1 MHEYALAFVGGILLG
16 IATITYLYST
26 GRIAGVSGLIAQML
40 APKNWFSTP
49 AFWFLLGLVG
59 MPFIYHQFMDLPVQ
73 IKASPWVLIVS
84 GLLVGVG
91 TRLGS
96 GCTSGHGICGLS
108 RLSPRSFVAVGCF
121 MACAFFTVFVTRYIL
136 GG

>member
-49 AFWFLLGLVG
+49 AFWFLLGLVD
-59 MPFIYHQFMDLPVQ
+59 MPFVYHQFMDLPVQ

-121 MACAFFTVFVTRYIL
+121 MACAFLTVLVTRYIL

>member
-59 MPFIYHQFMDLPVQ
+59 MPFVYHQFMDLPVQ
-73 IKASPWVLIVS
+73 IKASPME
-84 GLLVGVG
+84 
-91 TRLGS
+91 
-96 GCTSGHGICGLS
+96 LS
-108 RLSPRSFVAVGCF
+108 
-121 MACAFFTVFVTRYIL
+121 
-136 GG
+136 

>member
-16 IATITYLYST
+16 IATTTYLYST

-49 AFWFLLGLVG
+49 AFWFLLGLVD
-59 MPFIYHQFMDLPVQ
+59 MPFVYHQFMDLPVQ

-121 MACAFFTVFVTRYIL
+121 MACAFLTVLVTRYIL

>member
-59 MPFIYHQFMDLPVQ
+59 MPFVYHQFMDLPVQ

-121 MACAFFTVFVTRYIL
+121 MACAFLTVLVTRYIL

>member
-1 MHEYALAFVGGILLG
+1 MNQIKSLKRRNGIK
-16 IATITYLYST
+16 IMNLYST

-40 APKNWFSTP
+40 TPKNWFSTP

-121 MACAFFTVFVTRYIL
+121 MACAFLTVLVTRYIL

>member
-121 MACAFFTVFVTRYIL
+121 MACAFLTVLVTRYIL